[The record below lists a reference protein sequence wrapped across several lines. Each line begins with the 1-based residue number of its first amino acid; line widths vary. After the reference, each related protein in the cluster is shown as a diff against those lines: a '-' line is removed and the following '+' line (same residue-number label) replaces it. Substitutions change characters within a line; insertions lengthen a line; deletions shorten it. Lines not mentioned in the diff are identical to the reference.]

1 MRRLSQIVA
10 LVVAGCFVAGCWSE
24 PIERRTMAENDKIP
38 FNSHSK
44 EKRALLKKLGKAPA
58 EATKP
63 AEAAPATEK
72 AEQPAK

>member
-24 PIERRTMAENDKIP
+24 PIERRPMADNDKIP

-58 EATKP
+58 EAD
-63 AEAAPATEK
+63 EDDK
-72 AEQPAK
+72 AGQ